1 MLCFLRSEERKKHSV
16 FDHSVQLKSIMHPEM
31 LTDQMKIEGRIE
43 LSPV

>member
-1 MLCFLRSEERKKHSV
+1 MLCFLRSEERKKQCL
-16 FDHSVQLKSIMHPEM
+16 FNRSVQVKSLMLPEM